1 MLANVGV
8 ERAIVASICQFGKD
22 ALIEVEDIGVCAES
36 FTQASNQ
43 ALFTC
48 LKNVLNNH
56 TEIDQALL
64 LISIKEAGYQALFDG
79 RKDIEYIGSLFTFPI
94 VESNIRPFAIKL
106 ERLAVARRAIQ
117 QHRLAIES
125 LQQVSGNE
133 SLDDIIQMSENPVF
147 DLILELNRAKDRGPH
162 VLFDDIE
169 EYVKYLRENKADH
182 MGIATPWPKYNA
194 AIGGG
199 LRNGGVN
206 LISARPKIGKTTLG
220 KELLLHCT
228 NELGIPALFLD
239 TEMSKEDQI
248 IRSLAST
255 SGVALNDIETGNFEN
270 NHMDLENVERAVKE
284 LKKNKLLHYESIAGK
299 PFEEVLAIIRR
310 WIVKCVGYDD
320 EGNTKPCVVVYDYFK
335 LMDKAHLENLKEYE
349 AMGYQIS
356 KLTDFAKEYDFP
368 VLAFVQLNRQHE
380 VSQSD
385 RLIWICHSFSK
396 FATKED
402 AERADDG
409 EDGGNRKLEVCQ
421 TRFGGGLDD
430 HDYICLNFERT
441 INRITEIGLASEVR
455 RAEQRNQ
462 GEFERLD
469 GNVMDE
475 TPPWE
480 EETQDDYDGETV

>member
-8 ERAIVASICQFGKD
+8 ERAIIASICQYGKD
-22 ALIEVEDIGVCAES
+22 ALIEVEDIGVHAES

-48 LKNVLNNH
+48 LKAVLERH
-56 TEIDQALL
+56 AEIDQALL

-106 ERLAVARRAIQ
+106 ERLAVARKAIQ
-117 QHRLAIES
+117 QHRVAIES
-125 LQQVSGNE
+125 LEQVSGNE
-133 SLDDIIQMSENPVF
+133 SIDDIIAMSENPIF
-147 DLILELNRAKDRGPH
+147 DLIMELNKSKDKGPH
-162 VLFDDIE
+162 VLFEDIE
-169 EYVKYLRENKADH
+169 AYVQHLRENKADH
-182 MGIATPWPKYNA
+182 MGIATPWRKYNA

-199 LRNGGVN
+199 LRSGGVN

-220 KELLLHCT
+220 KELLLHCS
-228 NELGIPALFLD
+228 NNLKIPALFLD
-239 TEMSKEDQI
+239 TEMCKEDQI

-255 SGVALNDIETGNFEN
+255 SGVALQDIETGNFEN
-270 NHMDLENVERAVKE
+270 NHLALENVERAVKE

-299 PFEEVLAIIRR
+299 SFDEVLAVIRR
-310 WIVKCVGYDD
+310 WIVKCVGYD
-320 EGNTKPCVVVYDYFK
+320 ENGNTNKCIVVYDYFK

-356 KLTDFAKEYDFP
+356 KLTDFAKQYSFP

-402 AERADDG
+402 AERTDDG
-409 EDGGNRKLEVCQ
+409 EDGGNRKLEVCE

-430 HDYICLNFERT
+430 HDYICMNFERT
-441 INRITEIGLASEVR
+441 INRITEVGLASEVR
-455 RAEQRNQ
+455 HREQRNR
-462 GEFERLD
+462 GEFERVE
-469 GNVMDE
+469 GNVVEE
-475 TPPWE
+475 TPPWDDDN
-480 EETQDDYDGETV
+480 EETLRS

>member
-1 MLANVGV
+1 
-8 ERAIVASICQFGKD
+8 
-22 ALIEVEDIGVCAES
+22 
-36 FTQASNQ
+36 
-43 ALFTC
+43 
-48 LKNVLNNH
+48 
-56 TEIDQALL
+56 
-64 LISIKEAGYQALFDG
+64 
-79 RKDIEYIGSLFTFPI
+79 
-94 VESNIRPFAIKL
+94 
-106 ERLAVARRAIQ
+106 
-117 QHRLAIES
+117 
-125 LQQVSGNE
+125 
-133 SLDDIIQMSENPVF
+133 MSENPVF
-147 DLILELNRAKDRGPH
+147 DLIMELNRAKDKGPH
-162 VLFDDIE
+162 VLFEDIE
-169 EYVKYLRENKADH
+169 AYVEYLRENKADH

-239 TEMSKEDQI
+239 TEMSKEDQV

-255 SGVALNDIETGNFEN
+255 SRVPLQDIETGNFAN
-270 NHMDLENVERAVKE
+270 NHLHLENVERAVKE

-299 PFEEVLAIIRR
+299 SFDEVLAIIRR

-320 EGNTKPCVVVYDYFK
+320 NGNTKPCIVVYDYFK

-356 KLTDFAKEYDFP
+356 KLTDFAKEYNFP

-409 EDGGNRKLEVCQ
+409 EDGGNRKLEVCE

-430 HDYICLNFERT
+430 HDYICMNFERT
-441 INRITEIGLASEVR
+441 INKITEVGLASEVR
-455 RAEQRNQ
+455 RREQRTH

-469 GNVMDE
+469 GGIED
-475 TPPWE
+475 TPPWDD
-480 EETQDDYDGETV
+480 TQDQSDDETV